1 MGPPRGLDS
10 KDGNG
15 TRPDTRPAR
24 ALIAGA
30 PVHVTPDSFVR
41 GTPQVLDYENRRA
54 VVSPAS
60 PAGLHVYL
68 AGIATGGPSVSRCVE
83 MSVLM

>member
-1 MGPPRGLDS
+1 MRP
-10 KDGNG
+10 G
-15 TRPDTRPAR
+15 TRPGRTLITGAR
-24 ALIAGA
+24 A
-30 PVHVTPDSFVR
+30 HVSPAFLAR
-41 GTPQVLDYENRRA
+41 RTPQVLDYEDPRA
-54 VVSPAS
+54 AVSPAT